1 MTEKEKCRQG
11 LLYDANYDAELLS
24 DREKAK
30 EQLYDYNRLRPS
42 QQEEKMQLLKSFL
55 GKTGNNLIIEP
66 PFACDYGY
74 NIEIGKNFY
83 SNHNCVILDCAK
95 VTFGDNVFVGPNC
108 CFATA
113 EHPLDETERNRGLET
128 ARPIQVGNSVWFGAG
143 VTVLP
148 GVTIGDNVV
157 IGAGSIVT
165 KDIPSNVVAVGNP
178 ARVIRSL
185 ENSGLYRIVPLK
197 EVYAKDICGWK
208 YEGEYSVYSYS
219 SWEMAIRNHW
229 EIADAKVRGQEYR
242 GVLNKAGE
250 LTGYFKM
257 HQDENGEVEIGLGM
271 RPEECGQGKGAD
283 FVKTITDYVKK
294 QYPESLVYLEVR
306 LFNQRAVKCYE
317 KAGYQVVCEH
327 DSIKPWGTF
336 RYKRMELKKED

>member
-1 MTEKEKCRQG
+1 M
-11 LLYDANYDAELLS
+11 
-24 DREKAK
+24 
-30 EQLYDYNRLRPS
+30 
-42 QQEEKMQLLKSFL
+42 
-55 GKTGNNLIIEP
+55 
-66 PFACDYGY
+66 
-74 NIEIGKNFY
+74 
-83 SNHNCVILDCAK
+83 
-95 VTFGDNVFVGPNC
+95 
-108 CFATA
+108 
-113 EHPLDETERNRGLET
+113 
-128 ARPIQVGNSVWFGAG
+128 
-143 VTVLP
+143 P

-208 YEGEYSVYSYS
+208 YEGEYSLYSYS
-219 SWEMAIRNHW
+219 SWEMAVRNHW

-250 LTGYFKM
+250 LIGYFKM

>member
-1 MTEKEKCRQG
+1 MKLE
-11 LLYDANYDAELLS
+11 
-24 DREKAK
+24 
-30 EQLYDYNRLRPS
+30 
-42 QQEEKMQLLKSFL
+42 
-55 GKTGNNLIIEP
+55 
-66 PFACDYGY
+66 
-74 NIEIGKNFY
+74 KNFY

-165 KDIPSNVVAVGNP
+165 KDIPSHVIAVGNP

-197 EVYAKDICGWK
+197 RSICKKTSAVGNMK
-208 YEGEYSVYSYS
+208 ENIPLYSYS
-219 SWEMAIRNHW
+219 SWEMAVRNHW

-250 LTGYFKM
+250 LIGYFKM
-257 HQDENGEVEIGLGM
+257 HQDENSEVEIGLGM

-283 FVKTITDYVKK
+283 FVKTITDYVKNSIRK
-294 QYPESLVYLEVR
+294 ALSIWKFAYL
-306 LFNQRAVKCYE
+306 
-317 KAGYQVVCEH
+317 
-327 DSIKPWGTF
+327 IKEP
-336 RYKRMELKKED
+336 